1 MHKEK
6 HNFIFY
12 ILYAVI
18 GLGVVLELVGGL
30 LLSPPIDIGLNT
42 NISLLTYVGVAMIAL
57 GLVGYIVI
65 CVMAKKLT
73 YNTILKDILMLVS
86 IMAFI
91 AAVIFLA
98 CVIVW
103 PTIFPVNG

>member
-6 HNFIFY
+6 HNVVFY

-18 GLGVVLELVGGL
+18 GLGIVLELIGGVF
-30 LLSPPIDIGLNT
+30 LSPPIDIGINT
-42 NISLLTYVGVAMIAL
+42 NISLLMYVGVALVAL
-57 GLVGYIVI
+57 GLVGYIAI
-65 CVMAKKLT
+65 CAIAKKLT
-73 YNTILKDILMLVS
+73 YTPLLKDILMLVS